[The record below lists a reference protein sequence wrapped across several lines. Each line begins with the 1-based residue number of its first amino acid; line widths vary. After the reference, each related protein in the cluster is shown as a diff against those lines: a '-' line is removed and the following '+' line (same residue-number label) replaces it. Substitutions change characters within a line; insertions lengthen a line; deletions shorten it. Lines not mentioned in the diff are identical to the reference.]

1 MSNLLSRFP
10 IRIQIGTLQAIAA
23 VILAILAV
31 TLWAGQSWKAAADSD
46 ADRARQLGLAGE
58 RLAAAQLRVSAIEK
72 EFLLYRRT
80 ADIARHK
87 DAMGDVLAALDAMAG
102 HIAPGNQDQPRQIE
116 HIRAAVATY
125 GGAFALVVANQRE
138 VGLTEKD
145 GLMGSLRG
153 AVHAVEDSLRHYDE
167 PRLMVLM
174 LQMRRHEKDY
184 FARIESK
191 YIDEMDRRQSEF
203 AKALPG
209 SGIPADGRAAI
220 KAAMDSYAEGFEAAA
235 AAVKELTRVS
245 RTLPEQQAAIEPVVA
260 ALVAEATA
268 EAKAAG
274 EQAERIGRDVTTAMT
289 ATMVVG
295 IALLV
300 VLGSLVARSIYRPI
314 DSLCEVMG
322 ALAGGNTEVRIAGG
336 ERRDEVGSMARSV
349 AVFRDAIAESERLRR
364 AQDEARERGEAE
376 RRQLLQDMADTV
388 EREISRA
395 VAHIGALTARM
406 AGDAGEMA
414 NSATSVSAD
423 SRSVTVASRTAMD
436 NAQGV
441 ASASE
446 QLAASIREIANQV
459 SHSAEATESAAGMAA
474 RAEDTIG
481 RLSQSVAR
489 IGEVAHLI
497 SLIAAKTNL
506 LALNATIEAAR
517 AGEAGKGFAVVASE
531 VKTLAQQTAQATEE
545 IAAQTADIAAT
556 TTDAVEAMAAIVQSV
571 HTVREVAAA
580 VAAAIEEQ
588 EAATAEIAR
597 NVAQTSVAVQEV
609 TERMA
614 EVSEEAE
621 ATGQRATA
629 VSSTT
634 ALVADAVAGLKSV
647 LVQAVRSAT
656 A

>member
-1 MSNLLSRFP
+1 MSVFLARFP
-10 IRIQIGTLQAIAA
+10 IRVQIGSLLTIAA
-23 VILAILAV
+23 VIMTILAV
-31 TLWAGQSWKAAADSD
+31 TMWAGQSWKAVADAD

-72 EFLLYRRT
+72 EFLLYRRP
-80 ADIARHK
+80 ADITRHK
-87 DAMGDVLAALDAMAG
+87 EAMADILAALDAMAG
-102 HIAPGNQDQPRQIE
+102 HVAPGNQDQPRQIE
-116 HIRAAVATY
+116 QIRAAVATY

-145 GLMGSLRG
+145 GLMGDLRG
-153 AVHAVEDSLRHYDE
+153 AVHAVEDALRHYDE

-191 YIDEMDRRQSEF
+191 YVDEMDRRQREF
-203 AKALPG
+203 AKALPA

-220 KAAMDSYAEGFEAAA
+220 KSAMDSYAEGFEAAA
-235 AAVKELTRVS
+235 TAVKELTRVS
-245 RTLPEQQAAIEPVVA
+245 RTLPEQQAAIEPVLA

-274 EQAERIGRDVTTAMT
+274 ERAWRIGRDVATAMT

-295 IALLV
+295 VALLV
-300 VLGSLVARSIYRPI
+300 VLGTLIARSIYRPI
-314 DSLCEVMG
+314 DALSEVMG
-322 ALAGGNTEVRIAGG
+322 ALAGGDTGVNIAGG
-336 ERRDEVGSMARSV
+336 ERRDEIGSMARSV
-349 AVFRDAIAESERLRR
+349 AVFRDAMVESDRLRR

-376 RRQLLQDMADTV
+376 RRKLLRDMADTV
-388 EREISRA
+388 EQEIGRA
-395 VAHIGALTARM
+395 VAHVGALTSRM

-414 NSATSVSAD
+414 GSANSVSAD

-446 QLAASIREIANQV
+446 QLAASIREISSQV
-459 SHSAEATESAAGMAA
+459 THAAEATQSAATTAA
-474 RAEDTIG
+474 CAEETIG
-481 RLSQSVAR
+481 HLSQSVTR

-531 VKTLAQQTAQATEE
+531 VKALAQQTAQATEE
-545 IAAQTADIAAT
+545 IAAQTSDIAAT
-556 TTDAVEAMAAIVQSV
+556 TADAVEAMATIVQSV

-609 TERMA
+609 TERMT
-614 EVSEEAE
+614 EVTEEAE
-621 ATGQRATA
+621 STGQRANA

-634 ALVADAVAGLKSV
+634 AQVAEAVAGLRSV